1 MPGLVILH
9 VSGRPPQLLGFEV
22 VAHAPHVGDG
32 HPAADLLIA
41 GAGQRAHLRG
51 QTAIAGGEHVGNVLR
66 RGVERNLRGIH
77 PGVTNLTHQTH
88 DSISLRTR
96 RMFGANA
103 AELNAPAVLI
113 MEVAT

>member
-9 VSGRPPQLLGFEV
+9 VSGGPPQLLGFEI
-22 VAHAPHVGDG
+22 VAHAPHVGDSDT
-32 HPAADLLIA
+32 AADLLIA
-41 GAGQRAHLRG
+41 GAGQRAQLYG

-77 PGVTNLTHQTH
+77 SGITNLAHKTH

-103 AELNAPAVLI
+103 AELNAAAVLI
-113 MEVAT
+113 VEVAT